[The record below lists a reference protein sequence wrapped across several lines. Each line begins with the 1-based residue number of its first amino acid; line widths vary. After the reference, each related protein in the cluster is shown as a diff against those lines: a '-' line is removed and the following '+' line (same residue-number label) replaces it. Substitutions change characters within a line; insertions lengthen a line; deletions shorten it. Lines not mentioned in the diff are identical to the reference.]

1 MERGSCDPLVAGAP
15 AGIAVRTPKQLAILP
30 LLVSLIGAA
39 CGEVT
44 NLAISAGA
52 PVAGAVKGF
61 ITICTQPVF
70 MPELRLRVQ
79 QDSPDQARPVDAR
92 IGPFTGNR
100 DGSYLV
106 EVEPAFAVPGPANVQ
121 LLTTSPT
128 GLDTV
133 AQGTLRFA
141 LGTPA
146 RDTLRL
152 DADLGIQHGSC
163 RLG

>member
-1 MERGSCDPLVAGAP
+1 MGRVER
-15 AGIAVRTPKQLAILP
+15 RTILP
-30 LLVSLIGAA
+30 LFVFLMVSA
-39 CGEVT
+39 CGEVG
-44 NLAISAGA
+44 NLAVSAGA
-52 PVAGAVKGF
+52 PVAAAVRGV

-70 MPELRLRVQ
+70 MPELRLRVE
-79 QDSPDQARPVDAR
+79 QDRPEQAQPVDAR

-106 EVEPAFAVPGPANVQ
+106 EVGPAFAVPGPASVQ
-121 LLTTSPT
+121 LEMTSAT
-128 GLDTV
+128 GLDTI
-133 AQGTLRFA
+133 AQGTLSFT

-163 RLG
+163 RVG